1 MHPGGRTLLRD
12 CNTKA
17 PDMAITRRAA
27 LLSTLLLPTAAR
39 AFPSRPAPLPK
50 AVTLTVGAAAVA
62 HLSPMAL
69 IADDL
74 KDMGVELKR
83 VDFVR
88 YADARTA
95 LASGSLDLATI
106 GPADLPIA
114 LSQGI
119 TNMVALMG
127 VGSQAKYPVIRNGVT
142 VEKWK
147 DLEGKTVAVAP
158 ASAVWFQF
166 VATLQEQG
174 VDYSKLKV
182 VNIQGAGS
190 NFDQAL
196 KRGDVDAIV
205 TWEPFESTPLIEG
218 YGYWPKA
225 LDYSQSRSVGAEL
238 GMFAA
243 SKTAVTEQRAA
254 VERFVWAYVNAQNR
268 LAASPADFAKAIT
281 AYTGIAPE
289 IAARIA
295 AGIKLG
301 AVLSLDQMQRQAAEF
316 HRLGVIQRDVSA
328 ELPRFF
334 AGDLVE
340 GVLRG

>member
-1 MHPGGRTLLRD
+1 
-12 CNTKA
+12 
-17 PDMAITRRAA
+17 MAITRRAA
-27 LLSTLLLPTAAR
+27 LFAPLLIPAAAR
-39 AFPSRPAPLPK
+39 ALSARPAPLPK
-50 AVTLTVGAAAVA
+50 PVTLTVGAATVA
-62 HLSPMAL
+62 HLSPMTL

-74 KDMGVELKR
+74 RAMGVELKR

-95 LASGSLDLATI
+95 LASGSLDLATV

-114 LSQGI
+114 VSQGI
-119 TNMVALMG
+119 NTIVALMG
-127 VGSQAKYPVIRNGVT
+127 VGSQAKYPVVRNGVA
-142 VEKWK
+142 VERWQ

-174 VDYSKLKV
+174 VDYGKLRV

-190 NFDQAL
+190 NFNQAL

-205 TWEPFESTPLIEG
+205 TWEPFESTPLVEG

-225 LDYSQSRSVGAEL
+225 LDYSQSRAVGAEL

-243 SKTAVTEQRAA
+243 TRKAVTEQRAA
-254 VERFVWAYVNAQNR
+254 VERFVWAYVQAQER
-268 LAASPADFAKAIT
+268 LAASPEASARAIT
-281 AYTGIAPE
+281 AHTGIGPE

-295 AGIKLG
+295 VGVKLG
-301 AVLSLDQMQRQAAEF
+301 AVLSLDQMQRQAKEF
-316 HRLGVIQRDVSA
+316 HRLGVIQRDVST
-328 ELPRFF
+328 ELPGFF
-334 AGDLVE
+334 AGELVS
-340 GVLRG
+340 GVLQG

>member
-1 MHPGGRTLLRD
+1 
-12 CNTKA
+12 
-17 PDMAITRRAA
+17 MALTRRTA
-27 LLSTLLLPTAAR
+27 LLAPLFLPAA
-39 AFPSRPAPLPK
+39 AQALGSRPAPLPK
-50 AVTLTVGAAAVA
+50 PVTLTVGAAKVA

-74 KDMGVELKR
+74 RNMGVELKQ

-95 LASGSLDLATI
+95 LAAGSLDLATV

-114 LSQGI
+114 ISQGI

-127 VGSQAKYPVIRNGVT
+127 VGTQAKYPVVRNGVDIST
-142 VEKWK
+142 WQA
-147 DLEGKTVAVAP
+147 LEGKAVAVAP

-174 VDYSKLKV
+174 VDYAKLKV

-196 KRGDVDAIV
+196 KRGDVDAII
-205 TWEPFESTPLIEG
+205 TWEPFESTPVVDG

-225 LDYSQSRSVGAEL
+225 LDYSKSRAVGAEL

-243 SKTAVTEQRAA
+243 TRNAVTEQRGA
-254 VERFVWAYVNAQNR
+254 VERFVWAYVAAQER
-268 LAASPADFAKAIT
+268 LAASPAAFAQAIT

-295 AGIKLG
+295 AGITLG
-301 AVLSLDQMQRQAAEF
+301 AVLSLEQMQRQAKEF
-316 HRLGVIQRDVSA
+316 NRLGVIQRDVSA
-328 ELPRFF
+328 ELPKYF
-334 AGDLVE
+334 AGDLVTQ
-340 GVLRG
+340 VLRG

>member
-1 MHPGGRTLLRD
+1 
-12 CNTKA
+12 
-17 PDMAITRRAA
+17 MAITRRAA
-27 LLSTLLLPTAAR
+27 LLAPLLIPAAAR
-39 AFPSRPAPLPK
+39 ALSARPAPLPK
-50 AVTLTVGAAAVA
+50 PVTLTVGAATVA
-62 HLSPMAL
+62 HLSPLIL

-74 KDMGVELKR
+74 RAMGVELKR
-83 VDFVR
+83 VEFVR

-114 LSQGI
+114 VSQGI
-119 TNMVALMG
+119 NTIVALMG
-127 VGSQAKYPVIRNGVT
+127 VGSQAKYPVVRNGVA
-142 VEKWK
+142 VERWQ

-174 VDYSKLKV
+174 IDYGKLKV

-205 TWEPFESTPLIEG
+205 TWEPFESTPLVEG

-225 LDYSQSRSVGAEL
+225 LDYSQSRAVGAEL

-243 SKTAVTEQRAA
+243 TRKAVTEQRAA
-254 VERFVWAYVNAQNR
+254 VERFVWAYVQAQER
-268 LAASPADFAKAIT
+268 LAASPEAFARAIT
-281 AYTGIAPE
+281 AYTGIGPE

-301 AVLSLDQMQRQAAEF
+301 AVLSLDQMQRQAKEF
-316 HRLGVIQRDVSA
+316 HRLGVIQRDVSG
-328 ELPRFF
+328 ELPGFF
-334 AGDLVE
+334 AGDLVS
-340 GVLRG
+340 GVLQG

>member
-1 MHPGGRTLLRD
+1 
-12 CNTKA
+12 
-17 PDMAITRRAA
+17 MAITRRTA
-27 LLSTLLLPTAAR
+27 LLAPLLMPVAAR
-39 AFPSRPAPLPK
+39 ALPARPAPLPQP
-50 AVTLTVGAAAVA
+50 VTLTVGAASVA

-74 KDMGVELKR
+74 RAMGVELKR

-95 LASGSLDLATI
+95 LAAGSLDLATI

-114 LSQGI
+114 MSQGI
-119 TNMVALMG
+119 TNIVALMG
-127 VGSQAKYPVIRNGVT
+127 VGSQAKYPVVRNGLAIET
-142 VEKWK
+142 WK

-174 VDYSKLKV
+174 VDYAKLKV

-225 LDYSQSRSVGAEL
+225 LDYSQSRAVGAEL
-238 GMFAA
+238 GMFAV
-243 SKTAVTEQRAA
+243 SRKTLTEQRAA
-254 VERFVWAYVNAQNR
+254 VERFVWAYVQAQER
-268 LAASPADFAKAIT
+268 LAASPAAFAQAIS

-289 IAARIA
+289 IAVRIA
-295 AGIKLG
+295 AGIRLG
-301 AVLSLDQMQRQAAEF
+301 AVLSLDQMQRQAKEF
-316 HRLGVIQRDVSA
+316 NRLGVIQRDVSA
-328 ELPRFF
+328 ELPGFY
-334 AGDLVE
+334 AGDLVT
-340 GVLRG
+340 GVLRN